1 MKIKAADSYKQQIK
15 TTTFPLRSTGS
26 RVNHELSLDLTKDP
40 QPEIESNNKEK

>member
-1 MKIKAADSYKQQIK
+1 MKIKAADSDKPQIK
-15 TTTFPLRSTGS
+15 TTKFPLRSTGN